1 MSALILADRIPPP
14 QADRRQTLIGQS
26 REGLVA
32 RLEQLGVPE
41 RQSRMRVA
49 QLWNWLYV
57 QGATDFARMTNIA
70 KEFRTELDSSFNLAR
85 PEIVTE

>member
-26 REGLVA
+26 REGLAA

-49 QLWNWLYV
+49 QLWIGSRVKPQKNESGV
-57 QGATDFARMTNIA
+57 
-70 KEFRTELDSSFNLAR
+70 LA
-85 PEIVTE
+85 VYSA